1 MLASLPVLG
10 SCDLLTGPVTEY
22 GLDAIPSHSLSLPML
37 LTAAALATLFA
48 MVVLSKRWALRC
60 GSYIDLDSPSHAGR
74 AGIEDLDDAFWHIM
88 RAVLTLLRFG
98 MPGDVP
104 DTSSTTKGG
113 MTRARKN
120 LRGMG
125 IPFDAMTPEQIK
137 CASWLLL
144 YAGTRSPV
152 SGMASRRHA
161 FGVIRRQIDTLRSH
175 DVSYSDAIQSLVSG
189 FTSVVML
196 SRICHST
203 ALNGEGNIIR
213 RTYTKLWVRCMLLSD
228 SPPPDVAAW
237 APEIP
242 RGLVYYA
249 GMTHPSDANDNA
261 LYSDTGAYAE
271 SPIKAWTALA

>member
-48 MVVLSKRWALRC
+48 MVSKRWAFRC

-74 AGIEDLDDAFWHIM
+74 AGIEDLDDAFWHIT

-104 DTSSTTKGG
+104 DTSSITKGG
-113 MTRARKN
+113 MAKARKN
-120 LRGMG
+120 LRGVG

-152 SGMASRRHA
+152 SGTASRRHA

-242 RGLVYYA
+242 RGWCTTPA
-249 GMTHPSDANDNA
+249 WRPSDANDDA

-271 SPIKAWTALA
+271 SPIKTWTALA